1 MFKCEFLILLHYLQ
15 MMFRYDKKFSED
27 EVVFEIDKYI
37 YAMFISMFLLSNIN
51 CNNPWNMKNLN
62 SCSELLLI
70 QVLYYTNTTHFNGH
84 GVV

>member
-15 MMFRYDKKFSED
+15 MMFRYDKKFFED

-51 CNNPWNMKNLN
+51 CNNP
-62 SCSELLLI
+62 
-70 QVLYYTNTTHFNGH
+70 
-84 GVV
+84 